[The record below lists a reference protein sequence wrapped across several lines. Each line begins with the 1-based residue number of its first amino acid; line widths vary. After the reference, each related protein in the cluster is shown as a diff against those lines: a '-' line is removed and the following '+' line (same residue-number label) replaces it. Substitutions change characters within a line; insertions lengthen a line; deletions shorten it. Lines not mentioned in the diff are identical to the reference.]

1 MAVVDFDNQK
11 HFIQKER
18 IKKRGKEKRYRV
30 YMYIYITAKKRKKKK
45 ITSPSSPYLMD
56 CIKFTSSRSL
66 CFLA

>member
-30 YMYIYITAKKRKKKK
+30 YMYIYITAKKRKKKNYFSFFSIFNGLYK
-45 ITSPSSPYLMD
+45 IH
-56 CIKFTSSRSL
+56 F
-66 CFLA
+66 